1 MSALVVAVLNVTAA
15 RRTAR
20 PLCRL
25 PFSAVADGDESRD
38 ASPDHDA
45 AMPES
50 SGVTTPDTRDQHG
63 DRPTAPFVITE
74 PLHFAAVAVQPTVAW
89 SPRSHDRLPQT
100 ILPAFESGLALTP
113 LLAPLNSPLYGGAA
127 CTFTPERT

>member
-1 MSALVVAVLNVTAA
+1 MLNFTSA

-25 PFSAVADGDESRD
+25 PVSAVADGDERRD

-45 AMPES
+45 AMPEW

-63 DRPTAPFVITE
+63 DRPTAPFVIAE
-74 PLHFAAVAVQPTVAW
+74 PLHFDPVAVRPTVAW

-113 LLAPLNSPLYGGAA
+113 LLAPLKSRLYGGAA
-127 CTFTPERT
+127 

>member
-1 MSALVVAVLNVTAA
+1 MLNFTSV

-25 PFSAVADGDESRD
+25 PVSAVADGDARRD
-38 ASPDHDA
+38 ASPDIGA
-45 AMPES
+45 AGPERP
-50 SGVTTPDTRDQHG
+50 GITTPDTRDQHG
-63 DRPTAPFVITE
+63 DRPTAPFVIAE
-74 PLHFAAVAVQPTVAW
+74 PLHFDPVAVRLTVAW

-113 LLAPLNSPLYGGAA
+113 LLAPLKSRLYGGAA
-127 CTFTPERT
+127 FTFTPERT

>member
-50 SGVTTPDTRDQHG
+50 SDVTTPDTRDEHG
-63 DRPTAPFVITE
+63 DRITTPFVIAE
-74 PLHFAAVAVQPTVAW
+74 PLHFYPVAVRPTVAC

-100 ILPAFESGLALTP
+100 ILPAFESGLALTT
-113 LLAPLNSPLYGGAA
+113 LLAPLKSRLYGGAA
-127 CTFTPERT
+127 FALTPERT